1 MSESEILMD
10 AVKHLKLAVEKM
22 KEVEFDQLGSGYNLE
37 TYEETINC
45 LIKGIESYL
54 GLVGELDNLNL
65 IDCGD

>member
-1 MSESEILMD
+1 MSESKILMD

-22 KEVEFDQLGSGYNLE
+22 KEVEFDQLGSGYNSE

-45 LIKGIESYL
+45 LIKGIKSYL